1 MKPTDEQLKQLL
13 QEQAE
18 IEQRPLTEQDIDAYT
33 LLMESLNH
41 ERKTQ
46 ATTPP
51 VEVVD
56 TVMAEIAL
64 LEEQKDRRRDTI
76 TLVSAVCIG
85 LLATAICYYFV
96 DYALLTAG
104 LSWFKAHVPV
114 VAFIIIAVG
123 LIQFADK
130 KLVSRN

>member
-13 QEQAE
+13 REQEE
-18 IEQRPLTEQDIDAYT
+18 IEQRPLTERDIEAYS
-33 LLMESLNH
+33 LLLESMNH

-46 ATTPP
+46 TDTSVA
-51 VEVVD
+51 VVD
-56 TVMAEIAL
+56 AVMAEIAL
-64 LEEQKDRRRDTI
+64 LEERKDRRRDAI
-76 TLVSAVCIG
+76 TLVSAVCVG

-104 LSWFKAHVPV
+104 LSWLKAHAPV

-123 LIQFADK
+123 IIQFADK
-130 KLVSRN
+130 KLISRN